1 MRAQGARRD
10 SVALSIA
17 VDHIGGERPL
27 IDRSSPKLT
36 DGSRPHSRRW
46 ACSPK
51 SQVAIG
57 ETIAIEVR
65 QVQSGVDQ
73 DVANFEAALKDAH
86 PRQRPSRRQGRFH
99 AYVEE
104 LGKADPQPGRRP
116 PWRVAAGFE
125 APVPQSP
132 PWLVQQHQLRSAW
145 RAGLPPF
152 PSKLGELAL
161 AVVLRAQGMHGGD
174 CLHASFTAS
183 PPARAVLCHRSE
195 PPIEE
200 RKTRP
205 ESRGFQETVG
215 GRDRDWT
222 CVPTMSRRTRASATS
237 LTTPCQPWPSASQR
251 RRVWASSSS
260 DLRAARSKRTDVT
273 VASACSCPSSEPVN
287 AWR

>member
-161 AVVLRAQGMHGGD
+161 AVVLRAQG
-174 CLHASFTAS
+174 CAAAIAFTPRS
-183 PPARAVLCHRSE
+183 LPPHLPA
-195 PPIEE
+195 PY
-200 RKTRP
+200 
-205 ESRGFQETVG
+205 
-215 GRDRDWT
+215 
-222 CVPTMSRRTRASATS
+222 SAI
-237 LTTPCQPWPSASQR
+237 
-251 RRVWASSSS
+251 
-260 DLRAARSKRTDVT
+260 ARSHQSRNEKRGPKAADSKKPMVGKTGIGRVSLRCHAGR
-273 VASACSCPSSEPVN
+273 VRRPQA
-287 AWR
+287 